1 MCWLAAS
8 LLTKCVEFGW
18 QVGAA
23 VRLDVSDDAWQV
35 LVPAQRP
42 VDDKQVIIDWFTG
55 NCLIGNCDCGE

>member
-1 MCWLAAS
+1 
-8 LLTKCVEFGW
+8 
-18 QVGAA
+18 